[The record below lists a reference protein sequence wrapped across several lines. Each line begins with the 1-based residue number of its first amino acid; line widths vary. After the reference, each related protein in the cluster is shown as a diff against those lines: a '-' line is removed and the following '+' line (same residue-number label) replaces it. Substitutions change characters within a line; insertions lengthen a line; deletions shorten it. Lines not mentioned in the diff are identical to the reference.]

1 MEEGTEAHSSLPAR
15 RIPWTEEPGG
25 LRSIGSQT
33 VTQLKRLS
41 MHARM
46 QGFHIHL
53 RRVSP
58 WPPAEVGEEEAP
70 TGGESHSGIGH
81 LSPESP
87 GGLELGD

>member
-1 MEEGTEAHSSLPAR
+1 
-15 RIPWTEEPGG
+15 
-25 LRSIGSQT
+25 
-33 VTQLKRLS
+33 